1 MKHTIFTF
9 LAGLV
14 ALLGCS
20 CEPQDSDQI
29 SSQNELSYVSQSVP
43 TQLKG
48 GYYSHTS
55 VNATGKEE
63 VVIELTADRFWIKD
77 IYDLDLNQYRVF
89 VNGTCWTIIFL
100 SDTQEIR
107 ISDYIKEENFV
118 HITLWENGKMIKDL
132 GIYDKI
138 KEKETQP

>member
-29 SSQNELSYVSQSVP
+29 TTQNELAYVSQSVP
-43 TQLKG
+43 NQLKG

-55 VNATGKEE
+55 TKVTGKEE
-63 VVIELTADRFWIKD
+63 VIIELTADRFWIKD
-77 IYDLDLNQYRVF
+77 MYDLDLSQYKVF
-89 VNGTCWTIIFL
+89 VNGTCWTIIYL
-100 SDTQEIR
+100 SNTQEIR

-118 HITLWENGKMIKDL
+118 HITLWENGQIINDL
-132 GIYDKI
+132 GIYDKV
-138 KEKETQP
+138 KEKEPQP

>member
-9 LAGLV
+9 LVGLV
-14 ALLGCS
+14 AFLGCS
-20 CEPQDSDQI
+20 CEPQESDQI
-29 SSQNELSYVSQSVP
+29 TTQNELTYVSQSVP

-55 VNATGKEE
+55 TNATGKEE
-63 VVIELTADRFWIKD
+63 VVIKLTADRFWIKD
-77 IYDLDLNQYRVF
+77 MYDLDLSQYKVF
-89 VNGTCWTIIFL
+89 VNGTCWTIIYL

-118 HITLWENGKMIKDL
+118 HITLWENGQIINDL
-132 GIYDKI
+132 GIYDKV
-138 KEKETQP
+138 KEKEPQP